1 VKTCQVLSIQ
11 QESMTNKESKILDE
25 LSEKSWSACPDFFN
39 RKFTLALMD
48 ESKNQLQEGLFHAA
62 AIGKLSGQR
71 VKEDV
76 RGDNILWFD
85 ENKLT
90 DLQTEFMSGM
100 TDFQDILNSEFHL
113 GINEMEFHFAVYPID
128 SFYKK
133 HLDQFKDK
141 GNSNR
146 VISCILYL
154 NDQWLESDGGQ
165 LRIHSRDK
173 FTDVFPDGG
182 KFVCFRSEEVQ
193 HEVMPTKK
201 DRHSVTGWMK
211 N

>member
-1 VKTCQVLSIQ
+1 
-11 QESMTNKESKILDE
+11 MTSKESKMLDE
-25 LSEKSWSACPDFFN
+25 LSEKSWSVCPDFFS

-48 ESKNQLQEGLFHAA
+48 ESKDLLKGGLFHTASV
-62 AIGKLSGQR
+62 GNLSG
-71 VKEDV
+71 KEIKVSV

-85 ENKLT
+85 EKKLT
-90 DLQTEFMSGM
+90 DLQEEFMNGM
-100 TDFQDILNSEFHL
+100 SDFQNILNSEFYL
-113 GINEMEFHFAVYPID
+113 GIQEMEFHFAVYPIN

-133 HLDQFKDK
+133 HLDQFKNK
-141 GNSNR
+141 GSR

-165 LRIHSRDK
+165 LRIHSLDK